1 MRHLVFAICWLFIAA
16 VSAYDAYLTA
26 LYAGTLVEQNPI
38 GQRLIKAGGVPLLL
52 AVKFF
57 GTSVAL
63 AALLLVYERGR
74 LGVPVAIGVAIC
86 QFVLL
91 WYLEFA

>member
-1 MRHLVFAICWLFIAA
+1 MRHVIFVAAWVFIAA

-26 LYAGTLVEQNPI
+26 LYANNLVEQNPV
-38 GQRLIKAGGVPLLL
+38 GRCLIQAGGVPLLL

-63 AALLLVYERGR
+63 AALLALYERGR
-74 LGVPVAIGVAIC
+74 LGVQVVIGVAVC
-86 QFVLL
+86 QLLLL